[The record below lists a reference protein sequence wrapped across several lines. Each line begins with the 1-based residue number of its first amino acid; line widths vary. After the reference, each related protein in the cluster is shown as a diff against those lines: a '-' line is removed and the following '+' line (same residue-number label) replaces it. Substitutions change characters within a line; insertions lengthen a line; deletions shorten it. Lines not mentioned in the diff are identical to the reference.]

1 MVKTTE
7 VFLFKEET
15 TDNTNTYIQF
25 LFLLNRKMPLFA
37 VHVQMESPCHGDN
50 RIF

>member
-15 TDNTNTYIQF
+15 TDNTNIYIF
-25 LFLLNRKMPLFA
+25 NLYFFEAK
-37 VHVQMESPCHGDN
+37 
-50 RIF
+50 